1 MSNQANINSFLDSM
15 DEAPADQFTAAEN
28 SFVSPVGNP
37 QQAPYTPA
45 AVWPGE
51 QQNEPVP
58 QTAVQPT
65 APAPQPQIALKEQ
78 AIPQQ
83 APPMQV
89 ITPPVEQSAAPQA
102 VQQTTAPAVN
112 TDAQQSMLDPFEQAL
127 NDAKNQQES
136 RMLETLATKPAFFS
150 YGKVKESIEDGEST
164 FEDRRAKYET
174 DFPELSDGKL
184 ITWSVNYGKVT
195 KQINNPASDKVYTVK
210 AEIEKSKAFTDG
222 LKKAKTDA
230 EKNPECVVKLF
241 KKAQT
246 KGEALSGI
254 KELCLTKA
262 EAAQTNKPIVL
273 LPSKDGR
280 VYEQRRNEIGCFTAP
295 AENVREFED
304 IRAEFKMALPKI
316 PAHIFS
322 KVMGFFKSIS
332 DELHYEVLVHILYDT
347 EEKEYIIKV
356 PKQRISE
363 ASVNSETDEPYPDRY
378 IHVTV
383 FNTYTIKVC
392 FTYSHKTH

>member
-150 YGKVKESIEDGEST
+150 YGKVKESIEDREST
-164 FEDRRAKYET
+164 FEDLRAKYET